1 MKGDSQGLALYRLVQ
16 GFDWVL
22 LLLVIGIF
30 SFGSLLTLSLS
41 PELFQSQIAFSLVGL
56 VAFFLFSFFDYRI
69 FRGFFIFLFLLAT
82 GFLFL
87 PLLWGEA
94 TRGAVRWVQIGGFS
108 VQPSE
113 VVKPLL
119 ILFLAG
125 FLARGPAGFKPKI
138 FSLFLLA
145 LPIFLIFR
153 QPDLGTTLVILA
165 VWLGMILAQGLEL
178 KFLLSLLI
186 LSAVGLPFSWLFLK
200 DYQKLRILTFL
211 NPESDPLGAGYNLI
225 QAMIAV

>member
-1 MKGDSQGLALYRLVQ
+1 
-16 GFDWVL
+16 
-22 LLLVIGIF
+22 
-30 SFGSLLTLSLS
+30 
-41 PELFQSQIAFSLVGL
+41 
-56 VAFFLFSFFDYRI
+56 
-69 FRGFFIFLFLLAT
+69 
-82 GFLFL
+82 
-87 PLLWGEA
+87 
-94 TRGAVRWVQIGGFS
+94 
-108 VQPSE
+108 
-113 VVKPLL
+113 
-119 ILFLAG
+119 
-125 FLARGPAGFKPKI
+125 
-138 FSLFLLA
+138 LA

-225 QAMIAV
+225 QAMIAVGAGGIFGRGLGRGTQSQLAFLPEARTDFIFASLAEELGLFGSLILLLLFLFLSLRILKAAREAPDDFGYYLCAGVFSLLTFQVFVNVGVNIGILPITGITLPLVSQGGSSVLAVMTCLGLVESVARARKKKEEILEIK